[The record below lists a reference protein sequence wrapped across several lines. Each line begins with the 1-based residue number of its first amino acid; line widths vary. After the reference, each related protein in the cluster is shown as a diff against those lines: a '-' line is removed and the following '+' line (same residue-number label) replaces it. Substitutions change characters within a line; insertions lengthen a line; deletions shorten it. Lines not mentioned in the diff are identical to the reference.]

1 MLRNY
6 LRVAYRNLI
15 RSRLYTAISMVG
27 LAAGI
32 ACCILIFLYVQDEL
46 TYDRFHDNSENLCR
60 MIRVRTSP
68 DGSVSAKPYTCGLL
82 GPLLET
88 DLPEVVRSTR
98 LVSSQLVVRAE
109 DKSFS
114 ETVYLADSGFPWMF
128 TFPLLY
134 GENQKALSD
143 PTSLIISART
153 AEKYFGD
160 ENPLGRVVELK
171 MDEAFREFTV
181 AGVTQSIPNNSSIE
195 FDFLISTENIEE
207 VFPPGLMDSW
217 ENGCVQTFA
226 QFHPGTDIEEFRDK
240 LDSHVAG
247 LTRDFKFNND
257 DKLSYRIQPLTDIHL
272 NPAYSAVFESGSNP
286 LYSYVLSGIA
296 LAILLIACINFTTLA
311 VGRASGRAREV
322 GVRKAVGA
330 GRGQLMRQFWIEA
343 LLLCL
348 GAVLIGTVL
357 SELMLP
363 VFNQLAHKQLTLALW
378 SNRTLVPALLGLVLV
393 TAAVAGAYPAL
404 YQSKLSAIA
413 SLKGTTRMRSKS
425 GLMRAL
431 VAVQFTVSVFLIIA
445 TLTIFRQ
452 MSFIADRD
460 LGYDRGWMVTIPV
473 DASGEKGAA
482 ILDRFRSQLSGQP
495 GILGITGYSFPL
507 GSYWMR
513 VFPKEGPGTCISFGE
528 DITKSAGK
536 SGTPEERSFF
546 YANYVDYDYLP
557 TLGVKIIEGRN
568 FSKEFPSD
576 ATGSVLINQAAMKAF
591 GWENAAG
598 RQLPFGFDDMTVIG
612 LMEDFHFY
620 PIHRKIEPLVLR
632 LPGTGWLSSIG
643 EIAVRID
650 SRDVQGTLTR
660 LEETWKQTAEG
671 LPFSYSFLDDAVA
684 EQYAAERRWER
695 IVLYAAGFSLAVA
708 CLGLFGL
715 ASLAVARRQ
724 KEIGIRKA
732 VGATVSN
739 IVALL
744 LKEFAFLVVISAA
757 VASPIAYLVMKR
769 WLESFAYRT
778 NITLTLFLLAGLV
791 VMIIALATVSYQS
804 IRAARANPVE
814 SLRYE

>member
-32 ACCILIFLYVQDEL
+32 ACCILIFLYVQNEL
-46 TYDRFHDNSENLCR
+46 TYDRFHDNAKDICR

-82 GPLLET
+82 GPLLGT
-88 DLPEVVRSTR
+88 DFPEVIRSTR
-98 LVSSQLVVRAE
+98 LVSTQMVVRVA
-109 DKSFS
+109 DNSFS
-114 ETVYLADSGFPWMF
+114 ETVYLADPGFPEMF
-128 TFPLLY
+128 TFPLLF
-134 GENQKALSD
+134 GEDQKNLSD
-143 PTSLIISART
+143 PTSLIISTRM

-160 ENPLGRVVELK
+160 DNPLGRVVGLK
-171 MDEAFREFTV
+171 LDETFREFTV
-181 AGVTQSIPNNSSIE
+181 AGVARPAPDNSSIE
-195 FDFLISTENIEE
+195 FDLLISTANIEE

-226 QFHPGTDIEEFRDK
+226 QFQPGTDIEEFKGK
-240 LDSHVAG
+240 LDGHVAG

-272 NPAYSAVFESGSNP
+272 NPAYSAVFKSGSNP
-286 LYSYVLSGIA
+286 LYSYILSGIA

-311 VGRASGRAREV
+311 VGRASSRAKEV

-348 GAVLIGTVL
+348 GAVLIGAVL

-363 VFNQLAHKQLTLALW
+363 VFNQLAHKQLSLSPW
-378 SNRTLVPALLGLVLV
+378 SNRILVPALLGLIFI
-393 TAAVAGAYPAL
+393 TAAFAGAYPAL

-413 SLKGTTRMRSKS
+413 SLKGTGKLKSKN
-425 GLMRAL
+425 GLVRVL
-431 VAVQFTVSVFLIIA
+431 VAIQFTVSVFLIVA
-445 TLTIFRQ
+445 TLTMFKQ

-460 LGYDRGWMVTIPV
+460 LGYDQGWMVTIPV
-473 DASGEKGAA
+473 DAYGEKGAA
-482 ILDRFRSQLSGQP
+482 ILERFRNQLSGRP
-495 GILGITGYSFPL
+495 GVLSVTGYSFPL

-528 DITKSAGK
+528 DITKSAGQ

-568 FSKEFPSD
+568 FSREFPSD

-598 RQLPFGFDDMTVIG
+598 FQLPFGFDDMTVIG
-612 LMEDFHFY
+612 VMEDFHFY
-620 PIHRKIEPLVLR
+620 PVHRKIEPLVVR

-650 SRDVQGTLTR
+650 SRDVEGIMAY
-660 LEETWKQTAEG
+660 LEETWKQTADG
-671 LPFSYSFLDDAVA
+671 LPFSYSFLDDAVT

-724 KEIGIRKA
+724 KEIGIRKV

-739 IVALL
+739 IVTLL

-757 VASPIAYLVMKR
+757 VASPIAYLAMNR
-769 WLESFAYRT
+769 WLENFAYRT
-778 NITLTLFLLAGLV
+778 NITLTLFLLAGLA
-791 VMIIALATVSYQS
+791 VMAIALAAVSYQS